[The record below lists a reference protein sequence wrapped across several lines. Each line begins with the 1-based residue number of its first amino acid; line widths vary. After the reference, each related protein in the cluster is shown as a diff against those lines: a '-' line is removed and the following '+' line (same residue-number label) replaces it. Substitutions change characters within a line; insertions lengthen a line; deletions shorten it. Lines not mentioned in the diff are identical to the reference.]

1 MRKRLHCQ
9 SHVHS
14 NTYVRRGGGMQPM
27 VGGRGGMAAVAG
39 GHAGVS
45 TSGMF
50 GRPGAW
56 NPLDDNLL
64 VAIVTEFSQVCN
76 N

>member
-1 MRKRLHCQ
+1 
-9 SHVHS
+9 
-14 NTYVRRGGGMQPM
+14 MQPM